1 MPELY
6 KLDFSDGRSFIGRTI
21 YSGLKAARKHRWD
34 AAHGR
39 QTPLADAFRRLG
51 EPALTILA
59 VLEHRQLKPSADRAI
74 KVFDTETP
82 NGYNFP
88 TKIDAHLW
96 GAWR

>member
-21 YSGLKAARKHRWD
+21 YSSRKAARKHGWD

-51 EPALTILA
+51 EPVLTVLA
-59 VLEHRQLKPSADRAI
+59 VLEHRQLKPTADRAI
-74 KVFDTETP
+74 AIYNTTVP
-82 NGYNFP
+82 HGYNFP
-88 TKIDAHLW
+88 TDINSHLW
-96 GAWR
+96 GI